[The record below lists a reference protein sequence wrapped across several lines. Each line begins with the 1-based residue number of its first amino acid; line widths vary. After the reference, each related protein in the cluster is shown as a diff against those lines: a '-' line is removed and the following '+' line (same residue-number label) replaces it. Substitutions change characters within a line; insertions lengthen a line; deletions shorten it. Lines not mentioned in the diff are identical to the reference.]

1 VLIAAYC
8 EVLSWY
14 VRVCTVRRS
23 YEMAGSHHHFSLRAQ
38 SQQHR
43 SLLKSKSGAMA
54 MGTKLHMEHCGMMP
68 IIATILFAA
77 LSFLVGFDSTIG
89 PSSAHAFV
97 APMSPSQPRMKMAS
111 SSSSSSAA
119 AAANR
124 NVLPYPPPPPPHMSM
139 PVWSFSCPISYA
151 TTSRLERRQLAS
163 SSSMSILTFVTPG
176 TPYYIYLVSNLYSL
190 QLPHCLSRKP

>member
-1 VLIAAYC
+1 M
-8 EVLSWY
+8 
-14 VRVCTVRRS
+14 T
-23 YEMAGSHHHFSLRAQ
+23 
-38 SQQHR
+38 
-43 SLLKSKSGAMA
+43 
-54 MGTKLHMEHCGMMP
+54 P

-77 LSFLVGFDSTIG
+77 FSFLVGFDSTIGG

-111 SSSSSSAA
+111 SSSLSSSSSAA

-139 PVWSFSCPISYA
+139 PVWSFSCPIPYA

-176 TPYYIYLVSNLYSL
+176 TPYYIICLVSNLYS
-190 QLPHCLSRKP
+190 

>member
-1 VLIAAYC
+1 VD
-8 EVLSWY
+8 VVS
-14 VRVCTVRRS
+14 RNRRWAPS
-23 YEMAGSHHHFSLRAQ
+23 
-38 SQQHR
+38 
-43 SLLKSKSGAMA
+43 
-54 MGTKLHMEHCGMMP
+54 TKRQTSNTMTP

-77 LSFLVGFDSTIG
+77 FSFLVGFDSTIGG

-111 SSSSSSAA
+111 SSSLSSSSSAA